1 MSGDNDEY
9 LGGKSKRPR
18 SLKLKKPMK
27 KPMKIP
33 MKIPTKKALLR
44 KNLMKY
50 FGGFFS
56 EDAPTM
62 PPMPQMPQM
71 PPMPQMPS
79 GETMGGYRSKKV
91 RRPKVAGPRPRM
103 GRSMRR
109 RGGEGESGSYLDGP
123 MNIASKIFDPTMGS
137 ITKGAEQTY
146 QAALGNLTN
155 VINGGRMRSPKRR
168 AASPKRRAA
177 SPKRRAALPKRRA
190 ALPKRRSIM
199 VKMM

>member
-1 MSGDNDEY
+1 
-9 LGGKSKRPR
+9 
-18 SLKLKKPMK
+18 MK
-27 KPMKIP
+27 K
-33 MKIPTKKALLR
+33 PTKKALLR

-62 PPMPQMPQM
+62 PQMPPMPQMPQM
-71 PPMPQMPS
+71 PPMPS
-79 GETMGGYRSKKV
+79 GETMGGYRSKV
-91 RRPKVAGPRPRM
+91 RRANRPKVAGPRPRM
-103 GRSMRR
+103 GRPMRR

-123 MNIASKIFDPTMGS
+123 MNIAGKFFDPTMGS

-146 QAALGNLTN
+146 QALGNLTN

-177 SPKRRAALPKRRA
+177 SPKRRAASPKRRA